1 MEGTA
6 MDAEHSSIAQT
17 CLHAAHNGSLT
28 FPEIVGKLIAA
39 GFEGYTVDYRRNSQT
54 YYLPDGDSIML
65 DMQPS
70 SGRVASEFDADEIER
85 LVRWAQAN
93 LADYSY
99 VAFCEG
105 VKAAGCAGYIVS
117 FSGRRV
123 VYIGR
128 TAETHVE
135 HFPN

>member
-1 MEGTA
+1 
-6 MDAEHSSIAQT
+6 MDAERISIAQT
-17 CLHAAHNGSLT
+17 CLQAAHDGSLS

-39 GFEGYTVDYRRNSQT
+39 DFEGYAVDYRRSTQT
-54 YYLPDGDSIML
+54 YYLPDGNSVML

-70 SGRVASEFDADEIER
+70 SGSVASEFDANEVER

-93 LADYSY
+93 PADYSY
-99 VAFCEG
+99 VAFCEK
-105 VKAAGCAGYIVS
+105 VKAAGCAGYLVS
-117 FSGRRV
+117 FLGRRV

-135 HFPN
+135 LFPT